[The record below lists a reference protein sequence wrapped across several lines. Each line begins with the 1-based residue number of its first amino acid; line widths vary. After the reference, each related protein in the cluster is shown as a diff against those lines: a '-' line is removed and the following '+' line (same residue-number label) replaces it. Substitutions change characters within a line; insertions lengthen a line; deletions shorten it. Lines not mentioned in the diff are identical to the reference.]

1 MIAAPEKNNE
11 IIEAN
16 DQISSNH
23 LKLIDATI
31 ETIAARGLADTTIA
45 HVAKK
50 AGVSQGYANF
60 KFKSKENL
68 LLSSLQYLSDEYKS
82 SWQSIFEEKNL
93 DPIDRILRI
102 LDNDFSEKIANRNK
116 ISVWMAFDSEV
127 KFRPSYLNICQHQD
141 EIYSNQMEKLIKELN
156 HLTKQTN
163 FTPKEISES
172 YHSMVDGL
180 WQRILFDPK
189 IYTNQFCR
197 NIVLKYFKSIYVDE
211 KRFS

>member
-1 MIAAPEKNNE
+1 MIAAPKKNNE
-11 IIEAN
+11 TTAAN
-16 DQISSNH
+16 DQIPSH
-23 LKLIDATI
+23 PLKLTDATSD
-31 ETIAARGLADTTIA
+31 TIAERGPADTTIA

-116 ISVWMAFDSEV
+116 ISVWMAFYSEV
-127 KFRPSYLNICQHQD
+127 KFVSIRMKYIQ
-141 EIYSNQMEKLIKELN
+141 IKWKN
-156 HLTKQTN
+156 
-163 FTPKEISES
+163 
-172 YHSMVDGL
+172 
-180 WQRILFDPK
+180 
-189 IYTNQFCR
+189 
-197 NIVLKYFKSIYVDE
+197 
-211 KRFS
+211 